1 MGALTVDDY
10 LNNERAG
17 LVDIAFFNQDQ
28 DGTKVV
34 LFPYIYTLCF
44 FCPKHMLAPSF

>member
-17 LVDIAFFNQDQ
+17 LVDIGFFNQDQ
-28 DGTKVV
+28 VGAKVI
-34 LFPYIYTLCF
+34 LFPCMYN
-44 FCPKHMLAPSF
+44 